1 MRWLATAVMGDSVDC
16 GIFYLCIGG
25 LSSTGSVVLLLLF
38 LPPLPACSSCTSCSQ
53 VEYHFNRR
61 ALETNLVVLQELV
74 ALRAELASVS
84 GLLPCVS
91 VNASFSSH
99 QPDEGEQGWYMTK
112 AARGPRSAHQPD
124 KPHRTMD

>member
-1 MRWLATAVMGDSVDC
+1 MGELGRVMYLHRWPVEHRLHRPPPPQS
-16 GIFYLCIGG
+16 LP
-25 LSSTGSVVLLLLF
+25 
-38 LPPLPACSSCTSCSQ
+38 PPLPACSSCTSCSQ

-61 ALETNLVVLQELV
+61 ALETNLAVLQELV

-99 QPDEGEQGWYMTK
+99 QPDEGEQGWCIHDEG
-112 AARGPRSAHQPD
+112 GPRPAHQTD